1 MKILN
6 RIGEYFTCLLYENC
20 NYSIKKFLIFIF
32 TSLVIYTV
40 IFTDKSYYDLLIFIG
55 SLVGVRFYEKKG
67 GMVLGKRYTRP
78 KVDKEVLAD

>member
-20 NYSIKKFLIFIF
+20 DYSIKKCLIFIF

-55 SLVGVRFYEKKG
+55 ALVGVRFYEKKG
-67 GMVLGKRYTRP
+67 DMVLGKRYTRP